1 MSGRIIPILKKEFR
15 QIARDKRSL
24 AVLSFQPLF
33 LLVMFGCAI
42 SLDVRHISL
51 AIYDGEKSAQSR
63 RLANE
68 FGHSEYFDLKF
79 DLASTHEIDELMGR
93 DQIQAA
99 LVIPADFSR
108 RLLKDNSCA
117 VQIILDGSNA
127 TSAFTAL
134 GYIEA
139 VVQDFSARIT
149 ARALLRL
156 GNQPFQ
162 QPVDYRPRVWYNP
175 ELRSSVFL
183 VPGLIGFIMI
193 VTAVISTSLSIVR
206 EKEHGTMEQ
215 ILVSPIR
222 PFELI
227 IGKTIPYVL
236 IALGI
241 NLAVLVA
248 SYLLFGVIVQGSYL
262 LLLMVVLLFLV
273 SSLGLGIL
281 ISTLATTQHM
291 AFTLST
297 LLTILPAFILSGF
310 VFPIR
315 NMPPV
320 IRVLTFLF
328 PGRFF
333 LAALRSIIIKGAG
346 LSAFWEQLIGLVLF
360 AAVTLALSTA
370 RLRRQY
376 RGTGGQA

>member
-1 MSGRIIPILKKEFR
+1 MSSRIFPILKKEFR
-15 QIARDKRSL
+15 QIARDRRSL
-24 AVLSFQPLF
+24 ALLSFQPLF
-33 LLVMFGCAI
+33 LLVMFGYAI
-42 SLDVRHISL
+42 SLDVRHIAL
-51 AIYDGEKSAQSR
+51 AVYDGEKSTQSR
-63 RLANE
+63 SLVRE

-79 DLASTHEIDELMGR
+79 DLASTREIDELMSR
-93 DQIQAA
+93 ERIQAA

-108 RLLKDNSCA
+108 RLLKDNACT
-117 VQIILDGSNA
+117 VQIIIDGSNA
-127 TSAFTAL
+127 TSASTAL

-139 VVQDFSARIT
+139 VVQDYSARIT
-149 ARALLRL
+149 SRALLRL

-248 SYLLFGVIVQGSYL
+248 SYLLFGVTVQGSYL

-320 IRVLTFLF
+320 IRLLTYLF

-346 LSAFWEQLIGLVLF
+346 LSAFWQQLVGLAIF
-360 AAVTLALSTA
+360 AAVTLGLSTV

-376 RGTGGQA
+376 RGMEAQA